1 MEDLQLQELEHKI
14 DLILAKFGL
23 EANVDQ
29 LPENVQMLK
38 NLVRQ
43 GQKVEAVKRYR
54 EQNQVGLAEAK
65 RFVDALED
73 SEPAPARLNRK
84 VDLILKRL
92 EIPYEGVS
100 LQPALQAQIRNLL
113 RAKNKLEAIKIYRA
127 ATNASLAEAKTAVE
141 ALEGELKR
149 S

>member
-1 MEDLQLQELEHKI
+1 MDDWQLQELEHKI

-43 GQKVEAVKRYR
+43 GQKVEAIKRYR
-54 EQNQVGLAEAK
+54 EQNPVGLAEAK

>member
-1 MEDLQLQELEHKI
+1 MDDWQLQELEHKI

-65 RFVDALED
+65 RFVDALDD

-84 VDLILKRL
+84 VDLILNRL

-100 LQPALQAQIRNLL
+100 LQPALQAQIRSLL

>member
-1 MEDLQLQELEHKI
+1 MDNWQLQELEHKI
-14 DLILAKFGL
+14 DLISAKFGL
-23 EANVDQ
+23 DASGEQ
-29 LPENVQMLK
+29 LPENIQMLK
-38 NLVRQ
+38 NLVRR

-65 RFVDALED
+65 RYVDALDD

-84 VDLILKRL
+84 VDLILNRL

-100 LQPALQAQIRNLL
+100 LQPALQAQIRSLL